1 MIVCVLYC
9 SVCLH
14 NDKTHAVNE
23 HYLATAPD
31 GLLFSSAFKSLVNVR
46 MSANLPDPDLTSP
59 SHATVRPRNYHKW
72 KSNVVK
78 SYLIPSPY
86 LVSILKRSQHL

>member
-46 MSANLPDPDLTSP
+46 MSANATRLTFV
-59 SHATVRPRNYHKW
+59 HFQKLW
-72 KSNVVK
+72 
-78 SYLIPSPY
+78 L
-86 LVSILKRSQHL
+86 

>member
-14 NDKTHAVNE
+14 NDKTHAVIE
-23 HYLATAPD
+23 HYLVTAPD

-46 MSANLPDPDLTSP
+46 MSANHSFIHSFIHSFPPVHLL
-59 SHATVRPRNYHKW
+59 
-72 KSNVVK
+72 
-78 SYLIPSPY
+78 YLIIFTKYKLIAIPFNLQS
-86 LVSILKRSQHL
+86 L